1 MWRHRKRSSKFKEAK
16 LNQVQ
21 FCFSAVKLLKSFF
34 FFLDIVSR
42 YSLQFISAKSWE
54 ISMKE
59 NQNLFFGVFCFS
71 CFLFKHLSNKN
82 AAQMKMYWCCCH
94 GFPVSNA
101 LITLFHC
108 NYTHCCCIP
117 VGFLHLSEDTWGHL
131 VRQSRRCFLG
141 CEKSQELWVLT
152 ESSCGS
158 PYTTD
163 WHTQIST
170 HESVCLSCEENGNV
184 FCCVFEICHSTFS
197 FSLQLCAVFLHS
209 CHFGCWLIISFLSC
223 NSFFIILLFV
233 PF

>member
-21 FCFSAVKLLKSFF
+21 FCFSAVKLLKSF

-141 CEKSQELWVLT
+141 CEKSQELYEFWQSLRVGVPIQLT
-152 ESSCGS
+152 GTLRFLPMNQC
-158 PYTTD
+158 
-163 WHTQIST
+163 
-170 HESVCLSCEENGNV
+170 VCLV
-184 FCCVFEICHSTFS
+184 KKMVMFS
-197 FSLQLCAVFLHS
+197 AVFFKYATL
-209 CHFGCWLIISFLSC
+209 LSV
-223 NSFFIILLFV
+223 SHYSSVQFFFVHVILDAGW
-233 PF
+233 

>member
-71 CFLFKHLSNKN
+71 CVLFKHLSNKN
-82 AAQMKMYWCCCH
+82 AAQMKMHWCCSH
-94 GFPVSNA
+94 GFLVSNA

-141 CEKSQELWVLT
+141 CVRNHRNYMSFDRVFVWESLYNWLAHSDFYPWISVFVLWRK
-152 ESSCGS
+152 
-158 PYTTD
+158 
-163 WHTQIST
+163 W
-170 HESVCLSCEENGNV
+170 
-184 FCCVFEICHSTFS
+184 
-197 FSLQLCAVFLHS
+197 
-209 CHFGCWLIISFLSC
+209 
-223 NSFFIILLFV
+223 
-233 PF
+233 